1 MSTPTEDTNSGLRF
15 HRNNY
20 ILMALGLGLLVGGF
34 IALSGGGTDNPN
46 EFNESIFS
54 PQRIT
59 LAPLLIL
66 AGFLVFG
73 FGIMKR
79 FKA

>member
-1 MSTPTEDTNSGLRF
+1 MSIPTEETNSGLRF

-46 EFNESIFS
+46 EFNEAIFS

>member
-1 MSTPTEDTNSGLRF
+1 MSTPKEESNGGLRF
-15 HRNNY
+15 NRNNY

-34 IALSGGGTDNPN
+34 VALSGGGTDNPN
-46 EFNESIFS
+46 EFNEAIFS
-54 PQRIT
+54 SRRIT
-59 LAPLLIL
+59 LAPLMIL

-73 FGIMKR
+73 LGIMKR